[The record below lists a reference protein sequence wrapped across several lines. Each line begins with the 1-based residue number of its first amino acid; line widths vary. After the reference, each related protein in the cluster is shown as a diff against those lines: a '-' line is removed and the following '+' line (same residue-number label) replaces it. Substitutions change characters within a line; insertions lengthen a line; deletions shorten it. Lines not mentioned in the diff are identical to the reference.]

1 MTFGGITVMCQTLKE
16 VSMKS
21 VKTMILPLS
30 LIAIG
35 GFAQDVRYN
44 FAAGQDFSRYKTFK
58 WVQIKGAD
66 QLNGLADQQLKAAV
80 DAEMAKKGLVASS
93 GDTADLL
100 VGYQVSLGQEKQFT
114 TLDSG
119 WGYGPGWRGGWYVGG
134 GGFST
139 TTTETIQV
147 GQVDLDMYDAA
158 QQKLVWRGTV
168 SKSLDTK
175 AKPEKRQKNLAK
187 AMAKLLKNFPPV
199 EKKKS

>member
-1 MTFGGITVMCQTLKE
+1 MTFGGITVVCRTLKE

-119 WGYGPGWRGGWYVGG
+119 WGYGPGWRGGW
-134 GGFST
+134 
-139 TTTETIQV
+139 
-147 GQVDLDMYDAA
+147 
-158 QQKLVWRGTV
+158 WRGWVQHHYHRDNPGWT
-168 SKSLDTK
+168 S
-175 AKPEKRQKNLAK
+175 
-187 AMAKLLKNFPPV
+187 
-199 EKKKS
+199 

>member
-1 MTFGGITVMCQTLKE
+1 
-16 VSMKS
+16 
-21 VKTMILPLS
+21 MILPLS
-30 LIAIG
+30 LIAIS

-44 FAAGQDFSRYKTFK
+44 FAAGQDFSGYKTFK

-66 QLNGLADQQLKAAV
+66 QLNGLADQQLKSAV
-80 DAEMAKKGLVASS
+80 EAEMAKKGLVKAT

-100 VGYQVSLGQEKQFT
+100 IAYQVALGQEKQFT

-119 WGYGPGWRGGWYVGG
+119 GGYGLGWRGGWYGG
-134 GGFST
+134 AGGFST
-139 TTTETIQV
+139 TTSETIQT

-158 QQKLVWRGTV
+158 QQKLVWRGMV
-168 SKSLDTK
+168 SKTLDTN
-175 AKPEKRQKNLAK
+175 AKPEKRQKNLTK

>member
-1 MTFGGITVMCQTLKE
+1 
-16 VSMKS
+16 MKS

-80 DAEMAKKGLVASS
+80 DAEMAKKGLVPSS

-119 WGYGPGWRGGWYVGG
+119 WGYGPGWRGGWYGGG

>member
-1 MTFGGITVMCQTLKE
+1 
-16 VSMKS
+16 MKH
-21 VKTMILPLS
+21 VITMILPLS
-30 LIAIG
+30 LIAIS

-44 FAAGQDFSRYKTFK
+44 FAAGQDFSGYKTFK

-66 QLNGLADQQLKAAV
+66 QLNGLADQQLKSAV
-80 DAEMAKKGLVASS
+80 EAEMAKKGLVKAT

-100 VGYQVSLGQEKQFT
+100 IAYQVALGQEKQFT

-119 WGYGPGWRGGWYVGG
+119 GGYGLGWRGGWYGG
-134 GGFST
+134 AGGFST
-139 TTTETIQV
+139 TTSETIQT

-158 QQKLVWRGTV
+158 QQKLVWRGMV
-168 SKSLDTK
+168 SKTLDTN
-175 AKPEKRQKNLAK
+175 AKPEKRQKNLTK